1 MDLIGAIDLLDGG
14 AVRLVQ
20 GDYDRVATS
29 VADPEA
35 TVREWIRAG
44 LRHLHLVDLDGAR
57 AGRQVNLERA
67 TAIAGAARNETG
79 ETLTVELGGGLR
91 EIADVEAAIAS
102 GADLAI
108 LGTAAIADPT
118 FLADACDR
126 WPGRVAVSIDVRG
139 DRIALDGWT
148 RDVAAEAVDLARG
161 FLTAGAAQLIVTDT
175 TRDGTG
181 GGPNLNLLADLR
193 AALPVARLVAAGGIS
208 SAIDLRAL
216 ADIGVDGAI
225 VGLALAD
232 GSLPVDVAL
241 DAVRAVA

>member
-1 MDLIGAIDLLDGG
+1 VDLIGAIDLLDGG

-20 GDYDRVATS
+20 GDYARVATS

-35 TVREWIRAG
+35 TARGWIGAG
-44 LRHLHLVDLDGAR
+44 MRHLHLVDLDGAM
-57 AGRQVNLERA
+57 AGRPVNLERA
-67 TAIAGAARNETG
+67 TAIAGAARSATPEP
-79 ETLTVELGGGLR
+79 VSIELGGGLR
-91 EIADVEAAIAS
+91 EMADVEAAIAS

-118 FLADACDR
+118 FLADASDR

-139 DRIALDGWT
+139 DRVAVDGWT
-148 RDVAAEAVDLARG
+148 RDVAADTVGLARG
-161 FLTAGAAQLIVTDT
+161 FLATGAVQLIVTDT

-181 GGPNLNLLADLR
+181 GGPNLSLLAELR
-193 AALPVARLVAAGGIS
+193 AALPGARLVAAGGIS
-208 SAIDLRAL
+208 SAIDLRSL

-225 VGLALAD
+225 VGLALVD